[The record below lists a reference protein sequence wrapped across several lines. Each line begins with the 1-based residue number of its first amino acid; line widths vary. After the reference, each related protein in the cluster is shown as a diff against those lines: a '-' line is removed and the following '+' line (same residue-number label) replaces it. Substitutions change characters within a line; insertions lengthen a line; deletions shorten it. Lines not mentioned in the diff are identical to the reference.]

1 MGGIKVNI
9 FWFRRDLRT
18 EDNKG
23 LFFSLSTGACQAL
36 PLFIFDSDILEQL
49 PSRTDKR
56 VDFIIQSLKNIEQQ
70 LGGNLLCA
78 YGKPENIF
86 EHLCNTYNI
95 GAVYCNEDYEPYA
108 VNRDNTVR
116 DLLSKKGI
124 RFIDF
129 KDQVIF
135 SKKEILKSDKTPYTV
150 FTPYSARWKSKFEED
165 PAFFTTNFTSC
176 SLMKNVVNPTQYP
189 VFPEPHPKVKF
200 FSKVPSHEQIGFLS
214 AGFSATP
221 FPHINP
227 ESLINY
233 SKTRDYPHV
242 AGGTSRLGMYIRFGV
257 VSIRR
262 LVTIAHDSS
271 PEWLNE
277 LIWREF
283 FQSIIYHFP
292 YSADNPFKQ
301 KYSAIRWRNN
311 SEEIEKWC
319 LGKTGYPIVDA
330 GMREL
335 NETGYMHNRVRM
347 ITASFFTKHLLAD
360 WRIGEAWF
368 ASKLLDY
375 DLASNVGNWQWAAG
389 CGCDAAPYFRI
400 FNPAEQARK
409 FDAANK
415 YIHRW
420 VPELKNG
427 GDNISYPEPIV
438 DHKFARERALQVYR
452 DSLNEI

>member
-1 MGGIKVNI
+1 MAGRKVNI

-23 LFFSLSTGACQAL
+23 LFFSLSTGVSQAL
-36 PLFIFDSDILEQL
+36 PLFIFDSNILEQL
-49 PSRTDKR
+49 PSKTDKR
-56 VDFIIQSLKNIEQQ
+56 VDFIIQSLKIIELQ
-70 LGGNLLCA
+70 LGGNILCA
-78 YGKPENIF
+78 YGKPEDVF
-86 EHLCNTYNI
+86 VQLCKTYDI
-95 GAVYCNEDYEPYA
+95 GAVYSNEDYEPYA
-108 VNRDNTVR
+108 VDRDSTIKE
-116 DLLSKKGI
+116 LLRKKGI

-129 KDQVIF
+129 KDHVIF
-135 SKKEILKSDKTPYTV
+135 SKKEILKADKSPYTV
-150 FTPYSARWKSKFEED
+150 FTPYSVRWKSRLDED
-165 PAFFTTNFTSC
+165 PAFFTTTFASY
-176 SLMKNVVNPTQYP
+176 SLMKNVVNPTHYP
-189 VFPEPHPKVKF
+189 FFPKSLPGLKF
-200 FSKVPSHEQIGFLS
+200 FSQVPSHEDIGFKY

-227 ESLINY
+227 EVLINY
-233 SKTRDYPHV
+233 GKTRNYPHI
-242 AGGTSRLGMYIRFGV
+242 AGGTSQLGMYLRFGI

-262 LVTIAHDSS
+262 LVEIAHDNS

-292 YSADNPFKQ
+292 HSANNPFKL

-319 LGKTGYPIVDA
+319 TGNTGYPIVDA

-335 NETGYMHNRVRM
+335 SETGYMHNRVRM
-347 ITASFFTKHLLAD
+347 ITASFLTKHLLAD

-375 DLASNVGNWQWAAG
+375 DLAANVGNWQWAAG

-400 FNPAEQARK
+400 FNPTEQARK
-409 FDAANK
+409 FDPANK

-420 VPELKNG
+420 VPELKNESKI
-427 GDNISYPEPIV
+427 NAYPEPVV